1 MFCLVTKLFLVIILK
16 RLNKIIFFKNKYLNR
31 SFRKIKKKKKYLNR
45 SLKKKKKKKKRK
57 IYSIHKINDIDT
69 KVIIKN
75 IYYYYFFIFNI
86 V

>member
-31 SFRKIKKKKKYLNR
+31 SFRKIKKKK
-45 SLKKKKKKKKRK
+45 RK

>member
-31 SFRKIKKKKKYLNR
+31 SFRKIKKKKK
-45 SLKKKKKKKKRK
+45 RK
-57 IYSIHKINDIDT
+57 INSIQKINDKKT

>member
-31 SFRKIKKKKKYLNR
+31 SFR
-45 SLKKKKKKKKRK
+45 KKKKKKRK